1 MQSVILHTLTECGYQ
16 ARAVPYSHVKEIHE
30 TINSLYQEGSLA
42 QGVYDE
48 VMEYVSFD
56 PPKEMPEPKSIIIL
70 AIGNP
75 PNLNLTFQWKGGE
88 VKTCLPGVY
97 RKAFKSRETIW
108 QEVGDTL
115 AKYGYRWA
123 RAPLPHK
130 TLAVRSGLAAI
141 RQE

>member
-1 MQSVILHTLTECGYQ
+1 MQAAILQSLTDLGYHV
-16 ARAVPYSHVKEIHE
+16 RAVTYSHVKEIQD
-30 TINSLYQEGSLA
+30 TIESLYQSKSIA

-88 VKTCLPGVY
+88 VKYLPAG
-97 RKAFKSRETIW
+97 R
-108 QEVGDTL
+108 
-115 AKYGYRWA
+115 
-123 RAPLPHK
+123 LPQ
-130 TLAVRSGLAAI
+130 GI
-141 RQE
+141 